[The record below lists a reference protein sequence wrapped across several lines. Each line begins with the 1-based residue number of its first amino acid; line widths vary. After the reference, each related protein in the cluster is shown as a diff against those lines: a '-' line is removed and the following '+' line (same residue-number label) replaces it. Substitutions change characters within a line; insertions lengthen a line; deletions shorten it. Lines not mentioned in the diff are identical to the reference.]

1 MKNSNGTD
9 TYPLAFAA
17 DGETVSLTAI
27 HACDT
32 LRARLGHL
40 GLNVGMRV
48 RVVNGGATGPMI
60 LAVAND
66 SRLAL
71 GRNIAHKIMVTPA
84 EKD

>member
-1 MKNSNGTD
+1 MSKSNGTD

-17 DGETVSLTAI
+17 DGETVALTAI
-27 HACDT
+27 NGCET
-32 LRARLGHL
+32 LRGRLGHL

-48 RVVNGGATGPMI
+48 RVVNGGTTGPMI

-66 SRLAL
+66 SRLAV